1 LKGGGL
7 PQILWPQESATGD
20 KKYMVGILVVTH
32 GRLAHELL
40 ETTRIIVGKS
50 VDHIVPISVG
60 WNDDTVDIQKTIA
73 SSINKIDQG
82 DGILILTDMF
92 GGTPSNISLSF
103 LSEKVEIIT
112 GVNLPMLIKIVNI
125 GDRMNLKEL
134 AQAIYD
140 QGRKSIYLASE
151 ILSMKK

>member
-1 LKGGGL
+1 
-7 PQILWPQESATGD
+7 
-20 KKYMVGILVVTH
+20 MVGVLVVTH
-32 GRLAHELL
+32 GKLAQELL
-40 ETTRIIVGKS
+40 ETTRIIVGKP
-50 VDHIVPISVG
+50 VDHIIPISVG

-73 SSINKIDQG
+73 NSINKIDLG
-82 DGILILTDMF
+82 NGILILTDMF

-134 AQAIYD
+134 AQSIYD
-140 QGRKSIYLASE
+140 QGKKSIYLASE